1 MVSSSYNFYVIFS
14 LKNNPDAIAI
24 SGKYTQLQIGKT
36 IQLSC
41 SVPNLMDSA
50 IKWLSHDGS
59 VLNSSGVL
67 ILQSVNYTIN
77 GTMITCSVNSPQLIN
92 TINETIT
99 LTVQGERHLIL
110 HAALATHLCSNI
122 SYSSHYYQPTI
133 ICC

>member
-1 MVSSSYNFYVIFS
+1 MSFLYYVCVEVIVVSGDYQDLRVGSGAV
-14 LKNNPDAIAI
+14 LK
-24 SGKYTQLQIGKT
+24 
-36 IQLSC
+36 C
-41 SVPNLMDSA
+41 SAPNLMDSA

-99 LTVQGERHLIL
+99 LTVQGERYLIL
-110 HAALATHLCSNI
+110 HAALVTHLCSNI
-122 SYSSHYYQPTI
+122 SY
-133 ICC
+133 

>member
-1 MVSSSYNFYVIFS
+1 MLS
-14 LKNNPDAIAI
+14 DAITI
-24 SGKYTQLQIGKT
+24 SGNYTQLQIGKT
-36 IQLSC
+36 MQLSC
-41 SVPNLMDSA
+41 GVPNLMDSS

-77 GTMITCSVNSPQLIN
+77 GTMITCSVNSSQLIN

-110 HAALATHLCSNI
+110 HAALVTHLCSNI
-122 SYSSHYYQPTI
+122 SY
-133 ICC
+133 